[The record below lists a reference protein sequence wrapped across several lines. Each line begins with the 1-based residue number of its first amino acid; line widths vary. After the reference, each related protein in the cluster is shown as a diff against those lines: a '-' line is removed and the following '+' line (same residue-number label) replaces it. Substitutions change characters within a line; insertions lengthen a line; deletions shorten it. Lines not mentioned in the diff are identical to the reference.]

1 MGQQLDTKKIKEL
14 RELSGAGVN
23 DCKDALKEANNDL
36 NQALE
41 ILRKKGQK
49 IAFNKQARVTKEGAI
64 NSYIHS
70 NQKLGV
76 LVEVLCETDFVAR
89 TDNFKDFVHDISMQ
103 IAATNPFWVS
113 PNEVPIEIIEQEK
126 RIYREE
132 LKEDKESEE
141 IKEKIINGKLEKFF
155 SETCLLKQAFI
166 KDTTITIEQLL
177 TGKIA
182 AIGENIKIQRF
193 VRYSLS

>member
-1 MGQQLDTKKIKEL
+1 MGQQLDAQKIKEL

-23 DCKDALKEANNDL
+23 DCKEALKEANNDL

-41 ILRKKGQK
+41 ILRKNGQK
-49 IAFNKQARVTKEGAI
+49 IAFNKQTRTTKEGMI
-64 NSYIHS
+64 GSYIHS

-76 LVEVLCETDFVAR
+76 LVEILCETDFVAR
-89 TDNFKDFVHDISMQ
+89 TDNFKDFVHDIAMQ
-103 IAATNPFWVS
+103 IAATNPSWVS
-113 PNEVPIEIIEQEK
+113 PNEIPIEIIEREK
-126 RIYREE
+126 RIYYEE
-132 LKEDKESEE
+132 LKEDKKPEE

-155 SETCLLKQAFI
+155 VETCLLKQVFI

-177 TGKIA
+177 TSKIA
-182 AIGENIKIQRF
+182 VIGENIKIQRF